1 MEQRYSRRDFIKSL
15 SLGAGLLILPGIS
28 QGVKTDQHLPNILWL
43 VSEDT
48 PPWFGCYGDKFA
60 HTPNLDRLAQKGII
74 YENAFANA
82 PVCAPARSTLIT
94 GVYASSLGTQ
104 HMRSFQ
110 PIPGFIH
117 CFTEYL
123 RQKGYYCYNHFKT
136 DYNFEK
142 FPKLAWDKCGAEPDF
157 KKLKSRQPFFVMLN
171 FGATHEGKLHKS
183 LPTKH
188 DPQKIHL
195 APYHPDT
202 PIFRHDYAQFY
213 DLISKMDEQ
222 IGNTLKKLENEE
234 LSENT
239 IIFYFS
245 DHGGILPGSKR
256 FLYDSGTRVPL
267 IIYFPKKFQHLAPAP
282 PGSRMKRLVSF
293 VDFAPSILSLLGLE
307 IPDYMQGSAF
317 LGEQKTAPPEYVY
330 LFRGRMDERYDMNR
344 AIRDARFK
352 YIRNF
357 YPHFPRGRYISYLW
371 KMPSMQEW
379 ERLYKEGKLN
389 PLQSR
394 FFQPKPP
401 EELYDLK
408 TDPYEINNLANHP
421 QYQKVLEKMR
431 KALKEKIF
439 QIRDTGFL
447 QEAEMSLRAQG
458 STPYE
463 MARNPEKYP
472 LEKIYSCAQLASRA
486 KPENLSQL
494 TSFLKNSDSAVRYW
508 GAVGLC
514 ILGEKAQPAKELLY
528 QCLKDSSPSVRIAS
542 AVALYKIG
550 AYKKPAFDTLKK
562 ELTSSN
568 LYVALYAS
576 DALEYIG
583 EGNSPLV
590 RQMRK
595 AVRQRLMLQ
604 TLPRAVCL

>member
-1 MEQRYSRRDFIKSL
+1 MGQRYSRRDFIKSL

-28 QGVKTDQHLPNILWL
+28 RGIKTDQHLPNILWL

-48 PPWFGCYGDKFA
+48 PPWLGCYGDKFA

-157 KKLKSRQPFFVMLN
+157 NKLKSRQPFFVMLN
-171 FGATHEGKLHKS
+171 FGITHEGKLHKS
-183 LPTKH
+183 FSPEH
-188 DPQKIHL
+188 DPKKIHL

-421 QYQKVLEKMR
+421 QYQKVLERMR

-494 TSFLKNSDSAVRYW
+494 TSFLKDSNSAIRYW

-528 QCLKDSSPSVRIAS
+528 QCLKDTSPSVRIAS

-550 AYKKPAFDTLKK
+550 AYKKPALDTLKK

-595 AVRQRLMLQ
+595 AVRQRFMLQ